1 MRTFA
6 CFFTDAR
13 YSVPT
18 LSFYLTSDAERAREL
33 ARRELQAN
41 GNYRGFEVREGH
53 RLLFVEGECE
63 GFQPGSAVA
72 RQA

>member
-6 CFFTDAR
+6 CFFTDSR

-18 LSFYLTSDAERAREL
+18 LSFYLTSDGERAREL
-33 ARRELQAN
+33 ARRELAAN
-41 GNYRGFEVREGH
+41 ANYLGFEVREGQ

-63 GFQPGSAVA
+63 GVQAGSLAPRGA
-72 RQA
+72 